1 MRYFFDIFD
10 GDHWTRDDLGVE
22 CASDQR
28 ARHQAV
34 LALTELASELLP
46 YDGSTKELVIRVRLQ
61 DELAFSVKL
70 AFETSSGPALTDPTV
85 LEAPH

>member
-22 CASDQR
+22 CASDRR

-34 LALTELASELLP
+34 LALTELARELLP
-46 YDGSTKELVIRVRLQ
+46 YDGPAKELVIRVRLHE
-61 DELAFSVKL
+61 ELAFSVRL
-70 AFETSSGPALTDPTV
+70 NFDTSSGPALTDPALTT
-85 LEAPH
+85 